1 MIKFKVLFSITA
13 LFFLLNCNKE
23 NVNHENLTPEKN
35 HQSKVK
41 YSDFVKI
48 LDVKTDSEKEKYF
61 FTYINYDVPYYWKGT
76 PWSFNGTTSEPQK
89 ESVACGYFVTNVL
102 KNYGFKIKASYLA
115 QQASSVMIKKLCTDI
130 KHFSKVSEVEKY
142 ILSKDKNQIY
152 IVGLDFHTGFITRE
166 NKDTYF
172 IHSNYI
178 KNQGPVKEKTKESKA
193 LNYSK
198 SFMIGQIKFK

>member
-1 MIKFKVLFSITA
+1 MFKVFSSIFIF
-13 LFFLLNCNKE
+13 FFLLNCNKE
-23 NVNHENLTPEKN
+23 KVDPEISTLKN
-35 HQSKVK
+35 DVISKSK
-41 YSDFVKI
+41 YSDFIKI
-48 LDVKTDSEKEKYF
+48 IGRKNNSEKVKYF

-76 PWSFNGTTSEPQK
+76 PWSFNGTSSEPQK

-102 KNYGFKIKASYLA
+102 KNYGFNIKANYLA
-115 QQASSVMIKKLCTDI
+115 QQASSVMIKELCTDV
-130 KHFSKVSEVEKY
+130 KHFSKVSDVEKY
-142 ILSKDKNQIY
+142 ILSKDKNQVY